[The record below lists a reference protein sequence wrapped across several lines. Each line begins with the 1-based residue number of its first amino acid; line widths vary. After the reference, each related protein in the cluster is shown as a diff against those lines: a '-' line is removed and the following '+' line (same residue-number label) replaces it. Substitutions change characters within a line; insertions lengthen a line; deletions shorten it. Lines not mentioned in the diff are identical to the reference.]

1 MNNTAADLYRCHWC
15 TSLNNAMS
23 ADWCLCATAQR
34 TLVCASCKRCFCA
47 APEAVRK
54 QFWELASAD
63 LVARRWQAGKQS
75 SQPAAAEVDSE
86 TLPVI
91 LVVDDT
97 KVIHTV
103 VDTIFAGVGVKILH
117 AYNGAEGFRMARS
130 IHPEILLTDALL
142 PGLDG
147 RDVVRL
153 LKSDPATADIRAI
166 VMTGLYKGL
175 RHRSEA
181 FREFLCDAYIEKP
194 VGAAHLRAVVAEM
207 LEKSGSTVPE
217 ALAS

>member
-1 MNNTAADLYRCHWC
+1 MTNTAADLYRCHWC
-15 TSLNNAMS
+15 ASLNDAKT
-23 ADWCLCATAQR
+23 AEWCLCATAQR
-34 TLVCASCKRCFCA
+34 TLVCASCQRCFCA
-47 APEAVRK
+47 APDAVRN
-54 QFWELASAD
+54 QFWALASAD
-63 LVARRWQAGKQS
+63 LVLRRWQVGKQA
-75 SQPAAAEVDSE
+75 PAAATPSDS
-86 TLPVI
+86 LQRPAI

-103 VDTIFAGVGVKILH
+103 VEAIFAGTGLTILH
-117 AYNGAEGFRMARS
+117 AYDGAEGFRMARA
-130 IHPEILLTDALL
+130 IHPEVLLTDALL

-153 LKSDPATADIRAI
+153 LKSDPATAGIRAI

-175 RHRSEA
+175 RHRNEA

-194 VGAAHLRAVVAEM
+194 VSAAHLRAVVAEM
-207 LEKSGSTVPE
+207 LEKGGSTVPE